1 MTKLNIFWFGI
12 VQGSLSVYGSTT
24 VSQCCD
30 HCLVLIRAAVTME
43 TVTMKVTQPSTA
55 GPVCPG
61 QEVTLTCTVTQT
73 GENVVLGWTLNIS
86 NSIVHILY
94 QSDYLHLQSGPYAI
108 SGFNVYTE
116 LVNTTT
122 SIAIVSNMTLKS
134 AAFGNNNNRIFCNSP
149 PHDTC
154 QTETIHFYKHTCSR
168 TSLI

>member
-12 VQGSLSVYGSTT
+12 VQGSSVYVSTT

-30 HCLVLIRAAVTME
+30 HCLVLIRAAVAME
-43 TVTMKVTQPSTA
+43 TVTMEVTQPSTA

-61 QEVTLTCTVTQT
+61 QEITLTCTITQT
-73 GENVVLGWTLNIS
+73 GNTENIILIWTLNIS
-86 NSIVHILY
+86 TSIVHIQY

-116 LVNTTT
+116 LVNTTN
-122 SIAIVSNMTLKS
+122 SIAIVSNMILKS

-149 PHDTC
+149 PHDTS
-154 QTETIHFYKHTCSR
+154 QTETIIVEGT
-168 TSLI
+168 